1 MTLALEDSHKNMLE
15 NIIEFQVK
23 LMSLVEKILTANQFT
38 TRNR

>member
-23 LMSLVEKILTANQFT
+23 LMSLVEKFLTANQFT